1 MLGSLS
7 DIKTDIETISNI
19 INSIKSNFEQN
30 NYTTTKFEPIN
41 YKTQIVNG
49 TNYFIKIETDNE
61 IVHLRIH
68 QELPHNNSVV
78 TLHSQQLGKQRT
90 EDILYF

>member
-7 DIKTDIETISNI
+7 DLKTNIDDISNI
-19 INSIKSNFEQN
+19 INLIKSTFEQN
-30 NYTTTKFEPIN
+30 NYVTTKFEPIN

-49 TNYFIKIETDNE
+49 TNYFVKIETDNE